1 MRRVSEESIMDL
13 RIGTGFDA
21 HPFIEG
27 KKLFLGGVEIPYD
40 LGLDGHSDADVLI
53 HALMDAL
60 LGAAA
65 KGDIGKIF
73 PDCEAEFEGIS
84 SVVLL
89 KRVWALLKEEG
100 YSIGNVDV
108 TVICERPKIKAYT
121 DEMRRILA
129 EAMETDLERV
139 SVKATTTEKMGF
151 TGRGEGIAAEAVCLI
166 VK

>member
-1 MRRVSEESIMDL
+1 MDI

-21 HPFIEG
+21 HPLVPG
-27 KKLFLGGVEIPYD
+27 RKLFLGGAEIPFEY
-40 LGLDGHSDADVLI
+40 GLDGHSDADVLI

-60 LGAAA
+60 LGAAT

-73 PDCEAEFEGIS
+73 PDCEAAFEGIS

-89 KRVWALLKEEG
+89 KRIWNILKEEG

-108 TVICERPKIKAYT
+108 TVICERPKIKDHT
-121 DEMRRILA
+121 EEMRTILA
-129 EAMETDLERV
+129 EALETTIDRV
-139 SVKATTTEKMGF
+139 SVKGTTTEKMGF

-166 VK
+166 IKE